1 MHQSNQPNS
10 EQEISLKQLMTRVKR
25 IISIITLNYTIVS
38 TMSQTLCDNNL
49 YMIIVMPTYLLKDP

>member
-49 YMIIVMPTYLLKDP
+49 YMIIVMPTYLFKDP

>member
-1 MHQSNQPNS
+1 MYQSNQPNS

-49 YMIIVMPTYLLKDP
+49 YMIIVMPTHLLKDP